1 MQNNGSFEGW
11 DKYYHYSN
19 TGNLS
24 PIGQAVIL
32 VIMFVESFK
41 ADKGNNKITEHRTIF

>member
-1 MQNNGSFEGW
+1 MQNNRSFEGR